1 MIIKSKR
8 TKMIIFLLTG
18 SIALLSLVSC
28 GPKERVAVSQLD
40 TPGHH
45 TYTGLKLLE
54 LEKYSDARREFK
66 MATQLD
72 SKYSKAYAGMAL
84 VNICNGKLLAASN
97 NLSDASRNA
106 QTSDE
111 KLFVHVANIR
121 YHTSDKSD
129 PKWLEM
135 AKNDFKE
142 AAVIDP
148 KHAPAY
154 YYMGMAYKEG
164 LEFADAAKMFD
175 AVIKLKTDHID
186 DANHQI
192 KFLQKVQKANPSTE
206 TGKRISLTESLTR
219 AETAALLMQE
229 LKIRDLY
236 NQNTPKVQETPL
248 KETEPVSAQPK
259 PDEPAAEPKIGT
271 GQVFTET
278 FPVEPP
284 PMKLWAND
292 VAEHPLYKDI
302 EGVLESEIHGLEND
316 PRGNFKP
323 NEVISRGEFAIIIE
337 DVLIKVTGEKDI
349 AARYVN
355 AKSLFPDVPADM
367 PYFKAIIAVTSKGI
381 MEAKNIKTG
390 EFAPLKPVSGV
401 EALLAIRKLK
411 EVLKIN

>member
-1 MIIKSKR
+1 MKLEKVRIRII
-8 TKMIIFLLTG
+8 LLA
-18 SIALLSLVSC
+18 SCLVLSTLVSC
-28 GPKERVAVSQLD
+28 GPKERIAVSQLD

-84 VNICNGKLLAASN
+84 VNICTGKLLAASN
-97 NLSDASRNA
+97 NMEEASRNA
-106 QTSDE
+106 QTNDE
-111 KLFVHVANIR
+111 KLFVHVVNIR

-129 PKWLEM
+129 PHWLEM
-135 AKNDFKE
+135 AKKDFKE
-142 AAVIDP
+142 AVLIDP
-148 KHAPAY
+148 KHAPVY
-154 YYMGMAYKEG
+154 YYMGLAYKDG
-164 LEFADAAKMFD
+164 LEFGEAARMFD
-175 AVIKLKTDHID
+175 TVLKLKTDHID
-186 DANHQI
+186 DANNQI
-192 KFLQKVQKANPSTE
+192 KFLQKVQRANPT
-206 TGKRISLTESLTR
+206 TDAGKRISLTENLTR
-219 AETAALLMQE
+219 AETAALFMQE
-229 LKIRDLY
+229 LKIKDLY
-236 NQNTPKVQETPL
+236 NQYAPKVQDVPV
-248 KETEPVSAQPK
+248 KETGQASPEGKEAGPV
-259 PDEPAAEPKIGT
+259 DETKVT

-278 FPVEPP
+278 YPAEPP

-292 VAEHPLYKDI
+292 ILEHPLYEDI
-302 EGVLESEIHGLEND
+302 EGVLESGVHGLEND

-323 NEVISRGEFAIIIE
+323 NEVISRGEFAIIVE

-355 AKSLFPDVPADM
+355 AKSLFPDVPVDM

-390 EFAPLKPVSGV
+390 EFSPLKPLSGV

-411 EVLKIN
+411 DVLKIN